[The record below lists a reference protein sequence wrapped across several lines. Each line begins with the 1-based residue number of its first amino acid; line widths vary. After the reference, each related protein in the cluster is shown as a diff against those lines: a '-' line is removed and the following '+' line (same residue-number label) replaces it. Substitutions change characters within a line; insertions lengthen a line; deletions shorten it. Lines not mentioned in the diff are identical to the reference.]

1 MQGHVTS
8 TRTYLTIFGLLMLLT
23 FLTVFVRLGLHIES
37 FTIAISIALVKAT
50 LVILYF
56 MHVKYSPILSKAA
69 VITSVLFL
77 FILLIMVS
85 MDYVSRD
92 WQPKPTPWEQHQVLD
107 N

>member
-8 TRTYLTIFGLLMLLT
+8 TKTYLTVFGLLMGLT

-37 FTIAISIALVKAT
+37 FAVAISIAIVKAT

-56 MHVKYSPILSKAA
+56 MHVKYSHILSKAA
-69 VITSVLFL
+69 VITSILFL
-77 FILLIMVS
+77 FILLILVS
-85 MDYVSRD
+85 MDYVSRG
-92 WQPKPTPWEQHQVLD
+92 WQPKPTPWEKYQVR